1 MSWLRK
7 SIYGV
12 IGAVLTG
19 LVSYTVERV
28 KGTPPD
34 QIGAAMWRPFQ
45 RTLDWFVAPAQI
57 THGRVLMLTFGS
69 GLAVLLLIREWTTA
83 RHRARTVRPGFHPTN
98 VQAIT
103 LGQMLNTYGSAQSRS
118 SLHSATWNLTKP
130 LGGEAYLARQLE
142 ELVEARLV
150 RGTNFNGVTLY
161 ELTTHGRNWVLDQIN
176 RQARELDSAPP
187 E

>member
-28 KGTPPD
+28 KGTPPRR
-34 QIGAAMWRPFQ
+34 ACCA
-45 RTLDWFVAPAQI
+45 AQI
-57 THGRVLMLTFGS
+57 LM
-69 GLAVLLLIREWTTA
+69 
-83 RHRARTVRPGFHPTN
+83 
-98 VQAIT
+98 
-103 LGQMLNTYGSAQSRS
+103 
-118 SLHSATWNLTKP
+118 
-130 LGGEAYLARQLE
+130 
-142 ELVEARLV
+142 
-150 RGTNFNGVTLY
+150 GVTLY

-176 RQARELDSAPP
+176 RQARELDSAPS